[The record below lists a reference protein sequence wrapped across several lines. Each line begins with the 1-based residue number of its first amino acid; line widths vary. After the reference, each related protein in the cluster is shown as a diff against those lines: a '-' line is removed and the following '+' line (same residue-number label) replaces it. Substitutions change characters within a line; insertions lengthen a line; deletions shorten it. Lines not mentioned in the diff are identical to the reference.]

1 MNKNVILITGS
12 NGEMGKALIQRFIK
26 NKSNTIITLDL
37 NESSNDSIVHD
48 YFHGSILDKNL
59 LSQINFK
66 YKINS
71 IYHLAAILST
81 KAEQNPGFASEVNIN
96 GTQNMIEMC
105 TSQFEQYSCVIPF
118 FFPSSIAVYN
128 MNNEI
133 NQPVHESMYCSNPNT
148 TYGKSK
154 LQCEL
159 DGVNIEKLNN
169 RIDFRCIRFPG
180 IISATTIPT
189 GGTSDYA
196 PEMVH
201 AAAKKNRYD
210 CFVSSKSTL
219 PFIVMPDAILA
230 IEKIMSVS
238 KNKLSSNIY
247 NITSFSPNVNE
258 LFDKVSSF
266 FNKFQLEYVINKERQ
281 AIVDSWPDSIDD
293 NLARVDWNWKPK
305 YDFNDAYDG
314 YIIPSIRKYYN

>member
-1 MNKNVILITGS
+1 
-12 NGEMGKALIQRFIK
+12 
-26 NKSNTIITLDL
+26 
-37 NESSNDSIVHD
+37 
-48 YFHGSILDKNL
+48 
-59 LSQINFK
+59 
-66 YKINS
+66 
-71 IYHLAAILST
+71 
-81 KAEQNPGFASEVNIN
+81 
-96 GTQNMIEMC
+96 
-105 TSQFEQYSCVIPF
+105 
-118 FFPSSIAVYN
+118 
-128 MNNEI
+128 
-133 NQPVHESMYCSNPNT
+133 MYCSNPNT

-201 AAAKKNRYD
+201 AAAKNNRYD

-238 KNKLSSNIY
+238 KNQLSSNIY

-266 FNKFQLEYVINKERQ
+266 FNQFQLEYVINKERQ

-293 NLARVDWNWKPK
+293 NLARIDWNWKPK
-305 YDFNDAYDG
+305 YDFNDAYDR